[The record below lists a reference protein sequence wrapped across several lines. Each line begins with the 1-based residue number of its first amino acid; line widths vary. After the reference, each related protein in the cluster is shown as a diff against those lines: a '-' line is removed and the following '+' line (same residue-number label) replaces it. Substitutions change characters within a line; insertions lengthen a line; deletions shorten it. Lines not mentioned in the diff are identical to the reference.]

1 MFHIKNASLSNH
13 LPTWGNSEY
22 SSTLRL
28 FRSLKFSVQ
37 KESANH
43 AKTLKDVHVRVNCIQ
58 TFVISHSYHTHIYH
72 YISNYNIRLTII
84 YMSKWQNSSQ
94 KQKNK
99 LYTDIVLYSTNM
111 VDSSNNHTNSI
122 VFLRDCLGGH
132 FRCSFGFVRGYKISV
147 VQAGHDRW
155 ELQLCHRR
163 TLCEKRWLV

>member
-1 MFHIKNASLSNH
+1 MWCRGVVCACVKHSLVDEPKERIQVTSKNMFALQQVSYFLDQFQCSSVCSISKNASLSNH

-58 TFVISHSYHTHIYH
+58 TFVISHSYHTHIYL

-84 YMSKWQNSSQ
+84 YMSK
-94 KQKNK
+94 
-99 LYTDIVLYSTNM
+99 
-111 VDSSNNHTNSI
+111 
-122 VFLRDCLGGH
+122 
-132 FRCSFGFVRGYKISV
+132 
-147 VQAGHDRW
+147 
-155 ELQLCHRR
+155 
-163 TLCEKRWLV
+163 